1 MGFFNFGSGVIGDP
15 AIINAFD
22 FLDCLKQ
29 KKKLEIKEWHQLKKF
44 ALSLEIGIYLTVS
57 TLILFLT
64 HQLHFS
70 ECLGRI
76 LNPLTGRHNV
86 APANATSSFQ

>member
-29 KKKLEIKEWHQLKKF
+29 KKKLEIKEMAPIEKNC
-44 ALSLEIGIYLTVS
+44 IVTGNRYLPNCFNSNIVFNTS
-57 TLILFLT
+57 T
-64 HQLHFS
+64 
-70 ECLGRI
+70 
-76 LNPLTGRHNV
+76 
-86 APANATSSFQ
+86 SFFRMSR